1 MHEDDINIFSL
12 QTLRDIKRRPD
23 ILSNIKWDASL
34 PLIMK
39 PRFQMT
45 EEEFQSLKNMIGY
58 VFYIETTGSKP
69 SLMLMK
75 INRSDVADTV
85 GVIDEIPE
93 ELLRG
98 ALEQPVHPPVHG
110 MYGITEE
117 IKSWLKKEL
126 KLE

>member
-1 MHEDDINIFSL
+1 MHDEDINIFSL

-45 EEEFQSLKNMIGY
+45 KDELESLQNMIGY
-58 VFYIETTGSKP
+58 VFYIETAGGKP
-69 SLMLMK
+69 CLMLMK
-75 INRSDVADTV
+75 INKSDVADTV
-85 GVIDEIPE
+85 GIIEEIPD
-93 ELLRG
+93 ELILR
-98 ALEQPVHPPVHG
+98 AIENPVHPQVHG

-117 IKSWLKKEL
+117 IKDWLKREL
-126 KLE
+126 NLQ